1 MTQLENNLKILNLLA
16 GAASDIHRTARSA
29 KGSSAGEAGT
39 RGVTEGVNHKA
50 PLPADEPV
58 LLPPP
63 GHPVRAGGC
72 FASAQC

>member
-16 GAASDIHRTARSA
+16 GAVSDIHRTARSV
-29 KGSSAGEAGT
+29 KGSPARGAGA
-39 RGVTEGVNHKA
+39 RSVTEGVNHKA
-50 PLPADEPV
+50 PLPAGEPV

>member
-16 GAASDIHRTARSA
+16 GAGCDIRKTVHSA
-29 KGSSAGEAGT
+29 KGSPA
-39 RGVTEGVNHKA
+39 RGDGARSVTEGVNHKA
-50 PLPADEPV
+50 PLPAGEPV

-72 FASAQC
+72 FAFAQC